1 VGWLEEADRHGTG
14 HRDEILRIARSTG
27 WTHAEAVFDGGTI
40 VRDLLTSG
48 IGEIRA
54 LWLVTEWT
62 PAGRFSGAVF
72 SDRRE
77 GRERNAWSLKGA
89 RNSVESF
96 LREAPVS
103 SSTASRAHS

>member
-1 VGWLEEADRHGTG
+1 MATG
-14 HRDEILRIARSTG
+14 HRDDILRIALSAG
-27 WTHAEAVFDGGTI
+27 WTHAEAVLDGGTI
-40 VRDLLTSG
+40 VRDLFTSD
-48 IGEIRA
+48 IGEMRA

-72 SDRRE
+72 YDRRV

-96 LREAPVS
+96 LREAPMN
-103 SSTASRAHS
+103 SSTAPRAHS